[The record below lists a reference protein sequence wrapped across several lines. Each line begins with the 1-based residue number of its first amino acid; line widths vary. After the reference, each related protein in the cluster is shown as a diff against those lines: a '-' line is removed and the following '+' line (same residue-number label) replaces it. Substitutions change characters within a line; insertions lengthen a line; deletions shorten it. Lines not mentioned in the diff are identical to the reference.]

1 MEQVLD
7 SAAIEAARR
16 DIRAK
21 VAELAR
27 RLGARTAD
35 LKDDEVIPETGLL
48 DSAAIMELV
57 VWFEMRFDVTIDQAD
72 LTIDNF
78 GTINAMVDYL
88 TRS

>member
-7 SAAIEAARR
+7 SAAIETARR

-21 VAELAR
+21 VVELAR
-27 RLGARTAD
+27 RLGAKPTD
-35 LKDDEVIPETGLL
+35 LKDDEIIPETGLL

>member
-7 SAAIEAARR
+7 SAAIAAARR

-35 LKDDEVIPETGLL
+35 IKDDEVIPETGLL

-57 VWFEMRFDVTIDQAD
+57 VWFELRFDVTIDQAD

-88 TRS
+88 TRA

>member
-1 MEQVLD
+1 MEQTLD
-7 SAAIEAARR
+7 LAAIEAARR

-21 VAELAR
+21 VIELAR
-27 RLGARTAD
+27 RLGARNAD
-35 LKDDEVIPETGLL
+35 IKDDEVIPETGLL

-57 VWFEMRFDVTIDQAD
+57 VWFEMRFDVTIDQGD

-88 TRS
+88 TRA

>member
-1 MEQVLD
+1 MQNVLD

-21 VAELAR
+21 VVELAR
-27 RLGARTAD
+27 RLGAKPTD
-35 LKDDEVIPETGLL
+35 LKDDEIIPETGLL

-88 TRS
+88 TR

>member
-7 SAAIEAARR
+7 SAAIAAARR
-16 DIRAK
+16 DIRTK

-35 LKDDEVIPETGLL
+35 IKDDEVIPETGLL

-57 VWFEMRFDVTIDQAD
+57 VWFELRFDVTIDQAD

-88 TRS
+88 TRA

>member
-7 SAAIEAARR
+7 SAAVEAARR

-21 VAELAR
+21 VIELAR
-27 RLGARTAD
+27 RLGAKPAD
-35 LKDDEVIPETGLL
+35 LKDDEIIPETGLL
-48 DSAAIMELV
+48 DSAAIMELI

>member
-7 SAAIEAARR
+7 SAAVEAARR

-21 VAELAR
+21 VLELAR
-27 RLGARTAD
+27 RLGAKPID
-35 LKDDEVIPETGLL
+35 LKDDEIIPETGLL
-48 DSAAIMELV
+48 DSAAIMELI

>member
-7 SAAIEAARR
+7 SAAVEAARR

-21 VAELAR
+21 VIELAR
-27 RLGARTAD
+27 RLGAKPID
-35 LKDDEVIPETGLL
+35 LKDDEIIPETGLL
-48 DSAAIMELV
+48 DSAAIMELI